1 MQKKDDM
8 KSLALLL
15 LGTFLFMSCGSD
27 PANILANS
35 DDPYEINEALYTL
48 GFDTTQTIPEGLK
61 EGTMTPYFSG
71 TDQNGNTIA
80 INKLT
85 QKGKVV
91 LFFYRGYWCGICNS
105 HLSNFQDSLNL
116 ITDLGASVVAIT
128 PERSEYAQRTIV
140 KNNLSFSVLTD
151 PDQKI
156 MDSYGVKY
164 EVNSG
169 SDYQQDIDWKKVNG
183 DNVLPVPA
191 TYIIDEEGKIIKTFF
206 NPDFRDRASVAEIVA
221 FLK

>member
-8 KSLALLL
+8 KSLVLLL
-15 LGTFLFMSCGSD
+15 LGTLLFMSCGQD

-35 DDPYEINEALYTL
+35 DNPHKINEALYTL
-48 GFDTTQTIPEGLK
+48 GFDTTQAIPKGLEEGSL
-61 EGTMTPYFSG
+61 TPYFSG
-71 TDQNGNTIA
+71 VDQNGNTIA
-80 INKLT
+80 INKLIE
-85 QKGKVV
+85 KGKVV
-91 LFFYRGYWCGICNS
+91 LFFYRGYWCGICNNN
-105 HLSNFQDSLNL
+105 LSNFQDSLNL
-116 ITDLGASVVAIT
+116 ITDLGASVVAVT
-128 PERSEYAQRTIV
+128 PERSEYAQRTVV

-151 PDQKI
+151 PKQEI
-156 MDSYGVKY
+156 MDMYGVKY

-169 SDYQQDIDWKKVNG
+169 GSYQQQIDWKKVNG

-206 NPDFRDRASVAEIVA
+206 NPDFRDRASVAEVVA